1 MTWEDVYKKNLV
13 ERIKREKH
21 PLELTDELEELA
33 RKDYR
38 DIPEEEFTRLYWL
51 GVVHDRPRTGY
62 LMVRLRIPGGVLTPS
77 QLRRIG
83 EVSLRYGRNYAELTV
98 RQDVQIHWVRLA
110 DLPRVLRELA
120 DVGITTIGTEGDTV
134 RNVTS
139 CVLAG
144 VLKDELFDVRRT
156 VRELTEAFLLDRE
169 YTDLPRKFKITVTA
183 CPYLCS
189 VPEIN
194 DLSFVGVSKDGVEGY
209 TVLVGGGLSLAPR
222 IARHMPIFVPVDEVV
237 EFTRAIIDVWS
248 RDPRYRLSRVRARMK
263 FLVDDLG
270 VQRLVEKVEERMG
283 KRLERIGRPPKA
295 LGRTDHLGV
304 QELRDGRFSI
314 GLAVPAGITSGDV
327 LVKLAD
333 LADALGAEVRITHR
347 QNLAIVGV
355 EEEDVEKV
363 LGAASSL
370 NLRVDEAPLEAMSV
384 ACTGDPYCNF
394 SIGDTKAYLL
404 RLITIVRSRFGDRND
419 MPSIHVVGCPHSCAW
434 YWIGDIG
441 LMATTFRDEEG
452 KPVKSYDILVN
463 GRYGPEVK
471 MGSVLF
477 RRVPADAAHM
487 YVEALI
493 DVYLSERAEGESFG
507 EFIDR
512 VGLEHVANAVRAR
525 VGGP

>member
-1 MTWEDVYKKNLV
+1 MAWEEVYRKNLV

-21 PLELTDELEELA
+21 PLKLMDELEDLA
-33 RKDYR
+33 RRDYR

-62 LMVRLRIPGGVLTPS
+62 LMVRLRIPGGVLSPL

-83 EVSLRYGRNYAELTV
+83 EVSARYGRNYAELTV
-98 RQDVQIHWVRLA
+98 RQDIQIHWVKLA
-110 DLPRVLRELA
+110 DLPHVLRELA

-144 VLKDELFDVRRT
+144 VLKGELFDVRPT
-156 VRELTEAFLLDRE
+156 VHRLSEEFLLDHE
-169 YTDLPRKFKITVTA
+169 YTDLPRKFKISVTA

-194 DLSFVGVSKDGVEGY
+194 DLSFIGVSKEGVEGY

-222 IARHMPIFVPVDEVV
+222 IARHMPIFVPTDDVV
-237 EFTRAIIDVWS
+237 EFTRALLDVWS
-248 RDPRYRLSRVRARMK
+248 KDPKYRLSRVRARMK

-283 KRLERIGRPPKA
+283 RRLERVGAAPRA

-304 QELRDGRFSI
+304 QELKDGRFSV
-314 GLAVPAGITSGDV
+314 GLAVPAGMTSGDA
-327 LVKLAD
+327 LIKLAD
-333 LADALGAEVRITHR
+333 VADSLGAEIRITHR
-347 QNLAIVGV
+347 QNLAVVGV
-355 EEEDVEKV
+355 EEGDVKRV
-363 LGAASSL
+363 LAAASAL
-370 NLRVDEAPLEAMSV
+370 NLRAREAPLEAMSV

-404 RLITIVRSRFGDRND
+404 RLIDAIRSRFGDRD
-419 MPSIHVVGCPHSCAW
+419 DIPSIHVVGCPHSCAW

-441 LMATTFRDEEG
+441 LMATTFRDGEG

-463 GRYGPEVK
+463 GRYGPEVRL
-471 MGSVLF
+471 GSVLF
-477 RRVPADAAHM
+477 RRVPADAAHI

-507 EFIDR
+507 EFVDR
-512 VGLEHVANAVRAR
+512 VGLDHVVDAVRAR
-525 VGGP
+525 IGGP